1 MKPSVAEVVAKKM
14 ERDEARFEAIDTVIK
29 LLDRRVDLMDE
40 IAETSANKFTE
51 RIHKLEKQVDE
62 LIASR

>member
-40 IAETSANKFTE
+40 IAEASANKFTE